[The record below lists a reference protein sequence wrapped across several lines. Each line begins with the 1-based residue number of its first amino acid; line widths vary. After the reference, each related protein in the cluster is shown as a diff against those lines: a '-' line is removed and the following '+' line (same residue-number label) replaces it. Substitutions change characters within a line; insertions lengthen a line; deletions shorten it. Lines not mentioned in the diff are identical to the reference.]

1 MASTSCW
8 TRAASFFAA
17 ATAREPSTLGVHLSD
32 LLIQLR
38 DLPFAR
44 LGLHGVGLEG
54 REVAI
59 ATVDGLGTLSVA
71 GVEYRF

>member
-1 MASTSCW
+1 LQLV
-8 TRAASFFAA
+8 
-17 ATAREPSTLGVHLSD
+17 ARDGDQIQPLDCDGEPSTLGVHLSD

-59 ATVDGLGTLSVA
+59 TAVDGLGALSVA